1 MKKIFLPLLLV
12 LFSFNSYSQFKGNPG
27 KAKSSLD
34 KAALKTELNEKILSK
49 FSGMIRSEI
58 SKSMKIRRVP
68 KILFIFD
75 KTPEEAD
82 NIENL
87 LKNIK

>member
-34 KAALKTELNEKILSK
+34 KKEPCKHGSFFINEFKFQIHNILE
-49 FSGMIRSEI
+49 FHFDRYPQL
-58 SKSMKIRRVP
+58 VL
-68 KILFIFD
+68 LF
-75 KTPEEAD
+75 
-82 NIENL
+82 
-87 LKNIK
+87 

>member
-1 MKKIFLPLLLV
+1 MLFFKKEISNIILQKVRDPRLKSIVINHISVTQDISVAKVF
-12 LFSFNSYSQFKGNPG
+12 YSVYQ
-27 KAKSSLD
+27 D
-34 KAALKTELNEKILSK
+34 ETELNEKILSK
-49 FSGMIRSEI
+49 FSGM
-58 SKSMKIRRVP
+58 IRRVP

>member
-34 KAALKTELNEKILSK
+34 KAALKTELNEKRDLIIIAKGEIDAAYDASSSKRLILINDAIK
-49 FSGMIRSEI
+49 
-58 SKSMKIRRVP
+58 
-68 KILFIFD
+68 
-75 KTPEEAD
+75 
-82 NIENL
+82 NL
-87 LKNIK
+87 Y